1 MGDKSIFVLGVALI
15 TWGGV
20 FGYLLKLDASVKKLE
35 NQLKAE
41 EKTRDDETTASH
53 RLES

>member
-20 FGYLLKLDASVKKLE
+20 FFYLLKLDGSVKKLE
-35 NQLKAE
+35 NQLKAAE
-41 EKTRDDETTASH
+41 IARDDETTAAH
-53 RLES
+53 RA